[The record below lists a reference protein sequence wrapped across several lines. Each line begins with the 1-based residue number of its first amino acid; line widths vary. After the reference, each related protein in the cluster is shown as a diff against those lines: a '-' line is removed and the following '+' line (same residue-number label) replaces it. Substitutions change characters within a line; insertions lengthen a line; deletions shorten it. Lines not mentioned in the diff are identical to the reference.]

1 MSTRKKQI
9 RMIIIAMIV
18 LFAVSAFRIWGIKY
32 CERSPL
38 MRFIMLA
45 GYSSLI
51 FLWCVS
57 IYSRVTQKSMRIW
70 LYLEAALMFFGMA
83 LRFVQET
90 YWYTNIPLMRV
101 SGMYLPAI
109 IIPIVLFGLY
119 ASLGIGQ
126 HESYTMD
133 RRWYALLVP
142 VLAMFWLF
150 VTDEKR
156 HFFCYIDPKEP
167 QPNLSFHPSTG
178 AYLYVGIGAALMIL
192 RIYIIYRRNRDV
204 RSTGIMRVVVPCFEP
219 IVMILFIIPFFLYSL
234 DIVPWLK
241 GKEIIEFYAKLY
253 CIEVLT
259 WEFYILMGLV
269 PVNMDYQSILEN
281 STVGMQIL
289 SGNGVIASKNAVPV
303 SQETLNE
310 LEKKGFITLQDGKEL
325 HMHSLSD
332 GRFLWNKDTS
342 LLRKT
347 IEDLENSAEQIA
359 QKRTLMEEEFRAK
372 KDETVVQIKNRIYDD
387 LTGEVSGQLRRM
399 KEIIRS
405 SKDGADH
412 EAELRKLYFLGTYVK
427 RRYNLRLICLETG
440 SVKPEDVKISLQDM
454 VKTLERIHINA
465 SLSWE
470 PTVYINPDLAFCV
483 LDTLEDILAYEDFE
497 LERIGIMIGP
507 GEAAFEVRR
516 AQEQGAH
523 GALKEIYPAKSDR
536 FAITSREIPGG
547 YRVMLT
553 ERGGHYV

>member
-90 YWYTNIPLMRV
+90 HWYTNIPLMRV

-253 CIEVLT
+253 CVEVLT
-259 WEFYILMGLV
+259 WEFYIFMGLV

-332 GRFLWNKDTS
+332 GHFLWNKDTS

-412 EAELRKLYFLGTYVK
+412 EVELRKLYFLGTYVK

-483 LDTLEDILAYEDFE
+483 LDTLEEIIEYEDFQI
-497 LERIGIMIGP
+497 ERIGIEIGP
-507 GEAAFEVRR
+507 AEAAFEVYWSSD
-516 AQEQGAH
+516 QSAH
-523 GALKEIYPAKSDR
+523 GEKKDIYPAKSDR
-536 FAITSREIPGG
+536 FEISSREIPGG
-547 YRVMLT
+547 YRVTLT
-553 ERGGHYV
+553 ERGGRYV

>member
-18 LFAVSAFRIWGIKY
+18 LLGVSAFRIWGIKY

-38 MRFIMLA
+38 MRFIVLA

-269 PVNMDYQSILEN
+269 PVNMEYQSILEN

-310 LEKKGFITLQDGKEL
+310 LEEKGFITLQDGKEL

-342 LLRKT
+342 SWRR
-347 IEDLENSAEQIA
+347 NSARR
-359 QKRTLMEEEFRAK
+359 RTK
-372 KDETVVQIKNRIYDD
+372 
-387 LTGEVSGQLRRM
+387 
-399 KEIIRS
+399 RS
-405 SKDGADH
+405 S
-412 EAELRKLYFLGTYVK
+412 RS
-427 RRYNLRLICLETG
+427 RTG
-440 SVKPEDVKISLQDM
+440 SM
-454 VKTLERIHINA
+454 T
-465 SLSWE
+465 
-470 PTVYINPDLAFCV
+470 T
-483 LDTLEDILAYEDFE
+483 
-497 LERIGIMIGP
+497 
-507 GEAAFEVRR
+507 
-516 AQEQGAH
+516 
-523 GALKEIYPAKSDR
+523 
-536 FAITSREIPGG
+536 
-547 YRVMLT
+547 
-553 ERGGHYV
+553 

>member
-253 CIEVLT
+253 CVEVLT
-259 WEFYILMGLV
+259 WEFYIFMGLV

-332 GRFLWNKDTS
+332 GHLLWNKDTS

-412 EAELRKLYFLGTYVK
+412 EVELRKLYFLGTYVK

-483 LDTLEDILAYEDFE
+483 LDTLEEIIEYEDFQI
-497 LERIGIMIGP
+497 ERIGIEIGP
-507 GEAAFEVRR
+507 AEAAFEVYWSSD
-516 AQEQGAH
+516 QSAH
-523 GALKEIYPAKSDR
+523 GEKKDIYPAKSDR
-536 FAITSREIPGG
+536 FEISSREIPGG
-547 YRVMLT
+547 YRVTLT
-553 ERGGHYV
+553 ERGGRYV